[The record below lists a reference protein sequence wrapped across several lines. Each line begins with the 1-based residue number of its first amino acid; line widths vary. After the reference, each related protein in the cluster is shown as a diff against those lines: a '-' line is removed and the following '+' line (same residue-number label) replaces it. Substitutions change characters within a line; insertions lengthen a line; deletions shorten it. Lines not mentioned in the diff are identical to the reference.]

1 MGLKSQRRKKKTRS
15 TSRKRKSKSRR
26 RRRRS
31 RSRKKRKRRQS
42 LRKMMDFKELGLS
55 RVHNF
60 LKKSVRDNA
69 NLFAYSTYTIAMIA
83 IGLASFKILGGEMPE
98 MTSVWKSIVE
108 KVKGMLNLEKKD
120 EAESWWEKVKNYFES
135 ASDDIDK
142 LKDGVS
148 GLKEDS

>member
-1 MGLKSQRRKKKTRS
+1 
-15 TSRKRKSKSRR
+15 
-26 RRRRS
+26 
-31 RSRKKRKRRQS
+31 
-42 LRKMMDFKELGLS
+42 MMDFKELGLS

-83 IGLASFKILGGEMPE
+83 IGLASFKILCGEMPE
-98 MTSVWKSIVE
+98 MTDLWKSLVD